1 MFWLIFKILTAYNR
15 AEEWLWDAWIW
26 VKIRVRPDKRPASV
40 ILAEVKERLE
50 QMPAAK
56 EIHEAHALIEKVERS
71 QG

>member
-1 MFWLIFKILTAYNR
+1 MIWIIIKILEAYDR

-26 VKIRVRPDKRPASV
+26 VKIRVRPDKRPSSV

-56 EIHEAHALIEKVERS
+56 EIHEAHALLEKVERS